1 MLRTYNILPHRNALF
16 LCVVLSLRRTF
27 EGRTKAICP
36 FGTLFAKLN
45 AQTFFHQNN
54 IIMITNPSVEAFN
67 ELLQGAEP
75 IVVDFNAT
83 WCGPC
88 RMVAP
93 IFDELDKEYAGR
105 AQFVSVDV
113 DECEELAMKYMVRN
127 IPTILFIKNGE
138 VVSKQVGAAAKP
150 VFVEKVEAL
159 F

>member
-1 MLRTYNILPHRNALF
+1 MRCIIFAAHF
-16 LCVVLSLRRTF
+16 Q
-27 EGRTKAICP
+27 GRTKPICP

-45 AQTFFHQNN
+45 AQTFFHQNY

-75 IVVDFNAT
+75 IVVDFNGI

-88 RMVAP
+88 RMIAP

-113 DECEELAMKYMVRN
+113 DECKELVMKFKVST

-138 VVSKQVGAAAKP
+138 VVGKQVGAAAKP